1 MGEKM
6 ATTVQIEKT
15 TQQIL
20 EELKHRFG
28 VETYNETI
36 VELIKRVAGV
46 PDSMFGSNPKLRP
59 FKEAER
65 AEFHR

>member
-1 MGEKM
+1 M
-6 ATTVQIEKT
+6 ATTVQVKKT
-15 TQQIL
+15 TQQSL
-20 EELKHRFG
+20 EGLKHEFE
-28 VETYNETI
+28 VETYDEVI
-36 VELIKRVAGV
+36 AELVKRAVGL